1 MLCISPPTNLVD
13 TKCYGI
19 REVMGLQRYGLREV
33 RLYKGWFRLLY
44 SFGVIQP
51 LWPTYNK
58 PVFAG
63 GYDMPPNGFKVVL
76 AKLFML
82 CRGGL

>member
-33 RLYKGWFRLLY
+33 RLYSVVQRLRFVY
-44 SFGVIQP
+44 
-51 LWPTYNK
+51 
-58 PVFAG
+58 
-63 GYDMPPNGFKVVL
+63 
-76 AKLFML
+76 
-82 CRGGL
+82 

>member
-1 MLCISPPTNLVD
+1 M
-13 TKCYGI
+13 GI
-19 REVMGLQRYGLREV
+19 LIPIYKDQPGVI
-33 RLYKGWFRLLY
+33 YKGWFRLLY